1 MTELASRH
9 RELLKASAI
18 SPEVIAARGYFTVE
32 RKTDVGKLGFGP
44 SLQYAPTLAIPVFG
58 VIPGEAPWYMHRPDD
73 TPIKDGRERKYLIP
87 AGRKMALDVHP
98 LVHAGLGDPQYPL
111 FVTEGP
117 KKTDA
122 LVSAGAKAV
131 VGLAGVW
138 NWRGTNGDGGK
149 VLLPDW
155 EWVALKEGRRVYV
168 CFDSDVLLKE
178 QVHQACGRLGEALKR
193 MGANVAFVYLPAAAN
208 GGKVGVDDFLAQ
220 GHSLADV
227 TALAT
232 AELRLPPVTQDEDA
246 EGRSIERILKR
257 AKPCPEAVDGAR
269 LADDI
274 KNTIRRHIVLTDA
287 QAVAVTLWIFFSW
300 VFDSARVSPLLFVT
314 SPMPECGKTNVLTLV
329 RWLAR
334 AALPASNVSGAS
346 IYHLIERHELT
357 LVIDEADSFMRDDE
371 RIAGIVNSGHT
382 RDLAFVIRMHGEG
395 AAQEPRVFSTWAP
408 KALAGIG
415 VKCLQPATRTRC
427 IVIELERAP
436 DGADYKPLTEVDT
449 IDNPWPDLASRL
461 ARWAD
466 DFPGAASGPVE
477 LDGLARRTADN
488 WRPMFAVAD
497 AIAGDWPRLANE
509 AAKELSDSKRVVD
522 EDVKTLLLS
531 DLRDIYGSRDRMHSK
546 DIVEALT
553 ALEDRPWAEWGRQSK
568 PITKT
573 GLARLLGDFK
583 VPSPVAMRIHEK
595 NLKGYEREWL
605 EPLFERYLARAGDDE
620 PSRRHNAHHD
630 WENGE
635 NTTVTGNPG
644 VTDGNPPDSAPEAG
658 CDGVTDGKPPRGPEA
673 ERKCPKC
680 GRSASFTVARD
691 RAYCLPCSWHE
702 ELPPEAGPRAGA
714 S

>member
-1 MTELASRH
+1 VTELASRH
-9 RELLKASAI
+9 RDLLEASAI
-18 SPEVIAARGYFTVE
+18 SSEVIAARGYFTVE
-32 RKTDVGKLGFGP
+32 RKPDVAELGFGP
-44 SLQYAPTLAIPVFG
+44 SLQYAPTLAIPVHG
-58 VIPGEAPWYMHRPDD
+58 VVPGEPPWYMHRPDE

-98 LVHAGLGDPQYPL
+98 LVRAGLGDPQHPL

-155 EWVALKEGRRVYV
+155 EWVALKDGRQVYV

-178 QVHQACGRLGEALKR
+178 QVHEACSRLGEALRR
-193 MGANVAFVYLPAAAN
+193 MGAKVAFVYLPAAAD
-208 GGKVGVDDFLAQ
+208 GSKVGVDDFLAQ
-220 GHSLADV
+220 GRSLADV

-232 AELRLPPVTQDEDA
+232 GELRLPIAVEDEEV
-246 EGRSIERILKR
+246 EGRSVERILSR
-257 AKPCPEAVDGAR
+257 AKPWSEAVDGAA

-274 KNTIRRHIVLTDA
+274 KETIKRHIVLNEA
-287 QAVAVTLWIFFSW
+287 QAVAVTLWIFFTW

-329 RWLAR
+329 RWLSR
-334 AALPASNVSGAS
+334 TALPASNISGAS
-346 IYHLIERHELT
+346 IYHLIEKHEIT

-427 IVIELERAP
+427 IVVELERAA
-436 DGADYKPLTEVDT
+436 DGADYEPLTEVDT
-449 IDNPWPDLASRL
+449 IENPWPDLASKL

-466 DFPGAASGPVE
+466 DFPRAASGNV
-477 LDGLARRTADN
+477 DMGGLARRTADN
-488 WRPMFAVAD
+488 WRPMFAIAE
-497 AIAGDWPRLANE
+497 AIAGDWPKLAKE
-509 AAKELSDSKRVVD
+509 AAKELLGAKRVVD

-531 DLRDIYGSRDRMHSK
+531 DLRDIYGTQERMHSE
-546 DIVEALT
+546 DIVEALA

-573 GLARLLGDFK
+573 GLARLLGDFN
-583 VPSPVAMRIHEK
+583 VPSPVAMRIGDK
-595 NLKGYEREWL
+595 NLRGYEREWL
-605 EPLFERYLARAGDDE
+605 APLFERYLAPAGDNE
-620 PSRRHNAHHD
+620 TSHRHNGHQD

-635 NTTVTGNPG
+635 NATVTPDFV
-644 VTDGNPPDSAPEAG
+644 VTDGNPPDPAPQAG
-658 CDGVTDGKPPRGPEA
+658 CDVVTDGHAPARPEDVPV
-673 ERKCPKC
+673 CPHC
-680 GRSASFTVARD
+680 GRLASFTVGHD
-691 RAYCLPCSWHE
+691 RVYCLRCSWHQD
-702 ELPPEAGPRAGA
+702 LPREPR
-714 S
+714 